1 MPLFRRPKPD
11 VPLTALGRPWRSSV
25 EPGLRTGLFD
35 DVEGSPDGPDDE
47 DAELA
52 AIRSTLDPEIVSDLD
67 DFADAVETLSPGDLG
82 RLHAFWRNIDEEAR
96 MSAYDRAQRAA
107 ERTGRREVI
116 RQFQDELLTWS
127 RAYQGISRAAPE
139 RMLIP
144 TDDPLTLVS
153 GRHEVRPALVDTMV
167 ALALQDELDD
177 TDFET
182 LFGPWRHAMGDEDE
196 ADEADEPDGGVEAG
210 LVDPAPG

>member
-1 MPLFRRPKPD
+1 MPLFRRSKPD

-35 DVEGSPDGPDDE
+35 DAAGSPDGPA
-47 DAELA
+47 DADPEVA
-52 AIRSTLDPEIVSDLD
+52 AVRSTLDPEIVSDLD
-67 DFADAVETLSPGDLG
+67 DFADAVETLSPGDMG
-82 RLHAFWRNIDEEAR
+82 RLHAFWRNIDEDAR
-96 MSAYDRAQRAA
+96 MDAYDHAQPAA
-107 ERTGRREVI
+107 ERTGRRDVI
-116 RQFQDELLTWS
+116 RQFQDELGTWS

-144 TDDPLTLVS
+144 TDDPLTLAS

-177 TDFET
+177 KDFDT
-182 LFGPWRHAMGDEDE
+182 LFGPWRDAMGEGDEGPTE
-196 ADEADEPDGGVEAG
+196 T
-210 LVDPAPG
+210 